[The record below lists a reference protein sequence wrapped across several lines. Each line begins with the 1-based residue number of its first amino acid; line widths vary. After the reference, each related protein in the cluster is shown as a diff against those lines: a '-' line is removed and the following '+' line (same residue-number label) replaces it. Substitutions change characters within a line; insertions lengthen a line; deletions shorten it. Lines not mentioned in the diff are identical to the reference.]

1 VEEAMNN
8 DLFVWFYPPHGQ
20 EPQLCGRLDLIGG
33 RQCVF
38 SYARE
43 YLSRA
48 DGIALCPDLPLRD
61 GQYTAP
67 VGLELHPIFED
78 AGPDRWGRRVIDR
91 AFNPRRRAAIDYLAL
106 AGEDRIGALGFS
118 ASDEIYQVDQAPAFH
133 RSDLPSLIEA
143 ARAVELQLPIDERLR
158 QLLRPGGTAGGA
170 RPKAVID
177 DEGSAWIAKFAAD
190 GDAVDFCAIEHAS
203 VRLARECGIEAP
215 ESRLVQLG
223 RSRALLVKRFDREPG
238 GGRIHF
244 ASARTML
251 LGDGIPEEQM
261 AYADIAEFA
270 RRFSPTPA
278 EDSLQMFRRMVL
290 NILIEN
296 TDDHAKNHA
305 FLHQG
310 TDRWRLSPVYD
321 IQPQLQGIPYQQL
334 IVGDEGTDP
343 TLTNALSQAGR
354 FMLTPAAAHA
364 EVERILE
371 TVSGWRE
378 VFGES
383 GVCERDIHELESFM
397 MRDVELPPLSTRR
410 RTKRGA

>member
-1 VEEAMNN
+1 MN
-8 DLFVWFYPPHGQ
+8 DHLFVWFYPPHGH

-33 RQCVF
+33 RQCLF
-38 SYARE
+38 AYARE
-43 YLSRA
+43 YLSRQA
-48 DGIALCPDLPLRD
+48 AIALCPDLPLRD
-61 GQYTAP
+61 GQYAAP
-67 VGLELHPIFED
+67 VGLELHPVFED

-118 ASDEIYQVDQAPAFH
+118 DSDDVYQVNHVPAFH
-133 RSDLPSLIEA
+133 RGDLPSLIEA
-143 ARAVELQLPIDERLR
+143 ARAVELQLPIDDRLR

-170 RPKAVID
+170 RPKAVIED
-177 DEGSAWIAKFAAD
+177 DGSAWIAKFPAE
-190 GDAVDFCAIEHAS
+190 GDDVDFCAIEHAS
-203 VRLARECGIEAP
+203 LRLARECGIETP

-223 RSRALLVKRFDREPG
+223 RSHTLLVKRFDREPG

-278 EDSLQMFRRMVL
+278 EDSLQVFRRMVL

-310 TDRWRLSPVYD
+310 ADRWRLSPVYD
-321 IQPQLQGIPYQQL
+321 VQPQLQGIQYQQL

-354 FMLTPAAAHA
+354 FMLTPSEAYR
-364 EVERILE
+364 EVERLLDR
-371 TVSGWRE
+371 VSGWRE
-378 VFGES
+378 VFRES
-383 GVCERDIHELESFM
+383 GVSERDIRELEPFM
-397 MRDVELPPLSTRR
+397 MRDSELPPPPTRR
-410 RTKRGA
+410 RSERSTG